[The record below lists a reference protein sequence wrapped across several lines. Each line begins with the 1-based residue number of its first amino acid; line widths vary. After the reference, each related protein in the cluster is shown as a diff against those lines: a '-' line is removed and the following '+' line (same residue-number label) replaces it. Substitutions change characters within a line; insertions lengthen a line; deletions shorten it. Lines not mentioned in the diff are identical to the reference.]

1 MYASSRFPPSPAAPA
16 PVSAPFG
23 ALATRTPPSA
33 APAPLSLINLAAR
46 QRMLSQRMILQTV
59 LAAGGKPG
67 SLEAA
72 RKSFELFCSS
82 HQQLVKSADGMEP
95 THATRV
101 RQTYNGQGGVGP
113 TIMAFMNQM
122 RTTLTHIEAQD
133 RLVESSL
140 NALVACTDAIL
151 EALNTATTTFD
162 AIAKSKEDQL
172 MKELTGIVTNIQT
185 VAREAKVVSFNAQ
198 VIAARAGE
206 HGRGFAVVA
215 NVLSGIAA
223 DIDQQAKTAMDLT
236 VRNRA
241 ASA

>member
-1 MYASSRFPPSPAAPA
+1 
-16 PVSAPFG
+16 
-23 ALATRTPPSA
+23 
-33 APAPLSLINLAAR
+33 
-46 QRMLSQRMILQTV
+46 MLSQRMILQTV

-82 HQQLVKSADGMEP
+82 HEHLVKSADSMEP

-122 RTTLTHIEAQD
+122 RTTLAHIEAQD

-140 NALVACTDAIL
+140 NALVACTDSVL

-162 AIAKSKEDQL
+162 AIAKSKEEQL

-198 VIAARAGE
+198 VIAARAGD